1 MGFPVYRPFVLTL
14 VKIEIVGFSF
24 STESNMGLALSIL
37 KSVNSLRL
45 WFITCEK
52 HMILDY
58 SSLFLNE
65 KDMILDYTL

>member
-1 MGFPVYRPFVLTL
+1 MGIPVYRPFVLTL

-58 SSLFLNE
+58 SSLFFNE

>member
-1 MGFPVYRPFVLTL
+1 MGIPVYRPFVLTL

>member
-1 MGFPVYRPFVLTL
+1 MGIPVYRPFVLTL
-14 VKIEIVGFSF
+14 MKIEIVGFPF

-37 KSVNSLRL
+37 KSIKSLRL

>member
-1 MGFPVYRPFVLTL
+1 MGIPVYRPFVLTL
-14 VKIEIVGFSF
+14 MKIEIVGFPF
-24 STESNMGLALSIL
+24 STESNMGLALPIL

-52 HMILDY
+52 PMILDY